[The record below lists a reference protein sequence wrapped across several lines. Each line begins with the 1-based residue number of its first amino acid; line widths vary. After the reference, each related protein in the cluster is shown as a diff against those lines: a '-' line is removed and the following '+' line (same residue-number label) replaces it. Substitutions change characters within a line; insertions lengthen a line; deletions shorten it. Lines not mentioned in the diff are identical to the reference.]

1 MTNIHIRPA
10 TSADLPTL
18 YRFEQGVITAE
29 RPFDPTL
36 KPGAINY
43 YDLPAMI
50 AHPDIQLLVAE
61 LAAGSAIDPPET
73 RLVGSGYARIEPAK
87 PYLRHPAHA
96 YLGFMYVDPTHRGKG
111 INTLII
117 EGLRQWAQSRGITEL
132 RLDVYNGNTSAI
144 RAYEKAG
151 FVSHMLN
158 MRSPV

>member
-43 YDLPAMI
+43 YDLAAMI

-132 RLDVYNGNTSAI
+132 RLDVYNINTSAI

-151 FVSHMLN
+151 FVPHMLN
-158 MRSPV
+158 MRRPV